1 MRPESIKKFD
11 MLYLGAVVL
20 GLINFVLSYQTV
32 KAQMDA
38 EMAASGI
45 EVGAGVLIGSII
57 FGVVISL
64 ALWFLISRLRIEV
77 VKWVLIL
84 FFLWGLI
91 GLPAL
96 FAGDFE
102 ANDLIVL
109 VTYAMQAAAIYFLFQ
124 PDAKAWF
131 AEKRNGAG
139 VRTDSDTR
147 AD

>member
-20 GLINFVLSYQTV
+20 GLVNFVLSYGAM

-38 EMAASGI
+38 ELARTGVEMGS
-45 EVGAGVLIGSII
+45 GVLIASVI
-57 FGVVISL
+57 FGIVISL

-77 VKWVLIL
+77 VKWVLVL

-91 GLPAL
+91 GMPAL
-96 FAGDFE
+96 FADGFGPTDIIALATF
-102 ANDLIVL
+102 V
-109 VTYAMQAAAIYFLFQ
+109 MQAAAIYFLFR

-131 AEKRNGAG
+131 AEKREAAATEVHPDN
-139 VRTDSDTR
+139 RPE
-147 AD
+147 